1 MARFTHIPSAHKF
14 NSEILGA
21 DANEEIL
28 KLCYDE
34 NGIAG
39 PLFESKV
46 EVFSD
51 DGFGFSEITDAVGA
65 GQDVF
70 INDVVKSF
78 SDDGNPRYNWQQMVG
93 PPDTQSDPDT
103 FEITRGGTTVMN
115 LAHFAVRT
123 PCSHMDLNIHVNGL
137 IETTN
142 AGFDRLQVNFNNSF
156 LSFDEIR
163 HENQNSGCD
172 DPVKTDNGL
181 TNIQSLHW
189 QGECSQFGSADQG
202 DIVTAS
208 QDFSISQQVCPT
220 IITFRTDT
228 IDERNHMGARIFY
241 DLTLTV
247 L

>member
-1 MARFTHIPSAHKF
+1 MSRFTHIPSAHKF

-21 DANEEIL
+21 DADDEIL
-28 KLCYDE
+28 KFCYDE

-39 PLFESKV
+39 PFFESRV
-46 EVFSD
+46 QVFSG
-51 DGFGFSEITDAVGA
+51 DGFGVPEITDAAGA

-70 INDVVKSF
+70 ITDVFKSF
-78 SDDGNPRYNWQQMVG
+78 SDDGNPRYNWQQMFR

-103 FEITRGGTTVMN
+103 FEIIRGGTTVMN

-137 IETTN
+137 IETAN
-142 AGFDRLQVNFNNSF
+142 PGFDRLQVSFNNSF

-172 DPVKTDNGL
+172 DPVKTHNGL
-181 TNIQSLHW
+181 TTIQSLSW
-189 QGECSQFGSADQG
+189 SGECNQFGSSDQG
-202 DIVTAS
+202 DSVTAS

-228 IDERNHMGARIFY
+228 IDAQNHMGARIFY